1 MKKLKKALVWVS
13 FFVGRWVKKEILAV
27 NLAEKSKLK

>member
-13 FFVGRWVKKEILAV
+13 FFVEIRVKKEILTV